1 MLEHF
6 HVPEKD
12 QVRVRHADLHR
23 TTAAVFGK
31 MGMPIADAEL
41 AADGLVTADL
51 RGCETHGV
59 SNMLRAYVQM
69 FAERRINPT
78 PNWKITRETSA
89 VATIDADGAHGLVMC
104 PHAMDI
110 AIEKASKVGI
120 GAVTIH
126 NSQHAGMMAY
136 HAMRAMPHDMIGYAI
151 TGGGAVTVPTYGAV
165 PRIGAVPHAW
175 AIPADKMPPFVL
187 DISSSSVAANKIQL
201 LRRTGAKLLPGLVAD
216 EEGTPIME
224 EQDVPAQTRLLP
236 WGSTRELGSHK
247 GYGMAV
253 IGQVFSG
260 ILSAGLFGVTNPPGN
275 GSQFVAAYSIDAFRD
290 VAEFKSSMDEFLTYL
305 ADTPPAPGHD
315 RVYYAGLPEHEETIA
330 RERDGIPLHREVVEW
345 FDSACKDLRVERLV
359 RSGDSH
365 WHA

>member
-12 QVRVRHADLHR
+12 RVMIRRADLFK
-23 TTAAVFGK
+23 TTTDIFEA
-31 MGMPIADAEL
+31 MGMPHEDAEL
-41 AADGLVTADL
+41 AADGLVTADI

-59 SNMLRAYVQM
+59 SNMLRIYIQL
-69 FAERRINPT
+69 FAEGKINPT
-78 PNWKITRETSA
+78 PDWKITHETSA
-89 VATIDADGAHGLVMC
+89 VATIDADKSHGLVMC
-104 PHAMDI
+104 PKAMDL
-110 AIEKASKVGI
+110 AIEKAKKVGI

-126 NSQHAGMMAY
+126 NSNHAGMMAY

-151 TGGGAVTVPTYGAV
+151 TGGGAVMVPTFGAE
-165 PRIGAVPHAW
+165 PRVGAVPHAW
-175 AIPADKMPPFVL
+175 AVPTDKMPPFVL
-187 DISSSSVAANKIQL
+187 DISSSSVASNKIQL
-201 LRRTGAKLLPGLVAD
+201 LRRTGAPLLPGLMAD

-224 EQDVPAQTRLLP
+224 EQEDIPDGVRLLP

-253 IGQVFSG
+253 VGQVFSG

-275 GSQFVAAYSIDAFRD
+275 GSQFVAAFSIDAFRD
-290 VAEFKSSMDEFLTYL
+290 VAEFKSSVDEFLTYL

-330 RERDGIPLHREVVEW
+330 RERDGIPLHREVIEW
-345 FDSACKDLRVERLV
+345 FDSTTDELKLDPIGRM
-359 RSGDSH
+359 G
-365 WHA
+365 